1 MTILWFCVG
10 DLAMLTFPISAIPLI
25 FATRK
30 LIASSIVETV
40 SSMFPIW
47 HRSLFGLVGTGRLQ
61 RSASQSIKL
70 KLKLSISVI

>member
-40 SSMFPIW
+40 SSMSAIW
-47 HRSLFGLVGTGRLQ
+47 HRSLFGLGTGRLQ
-61 RSASQSIKL
+61 RSASQTIKL

>member
-1 MTILWFCVG
+1 MTILLTILWFCVG

-40 SSMFPIW
+40 RCLQS
-47 HRSLFGLVGTGRLQ
+47 GTGHCLVSVQGGYIRGAVRLC
-61 RSASQSIKL
+61 AI
-70 KLKLSISVI
+70 